1 MIKLVNLVSVILIAS
16 LFFSRE
22 GWAQEINL
30 VNENGQ
36 KTGVWKKYY
45 DNGNLRYE
53 GQFKDG
59 KEVGVFK
66 FYSMLSKTQPVI
78 IKEFS
83 ESSDTAKVKFY
94 ITKGTLKS
102 EGAMLGKKRLGKWL
116 YFFSDGKLLSEENY
130 VDGYLDG
137 ELKNFYTNQKLTEVT
152 EYKKG
157 KKHGVSKIYAE
168 DGVLIEEVMYA
179 DGLKNGE
186 GKYFDLKGNLK
197 EKGMY
202 KDDKRV
208 GKWEFYIDGEIAKKK
223 KEKLSD
229 IKNKN

>member
-1 MIKLVNLVSVILIAS
+1 MIKLVNLVAVTLITI

-22 GWAQEINL
+22 GYAQGTNL
-30 VNENGQ
+30 VNQNGK

-53 GQFKDG
+53 GQFIDG

-83 ESSDTAKVKFY
+83 ENSDTAKVQFFT
-94 ITKGTLKS
+94 TKGILKS
-102 EGAMLGKKRLGKWL
+102 EGVMLGKKRVGKWL

-130 VDGYLDG
+130 TDGFLDG
-137 ELKNFYTNQKLTEVT
+137 VLKNFYANQKLTEAT
-152 EYKKG
+152 QYRKG

-168 DGVLIEEVMYA
+168 DGVLIEEVTYA

-202 KDDKRV
+202 QADKRI

-229 IKNKN
+229 IKNKE